1 MNLLVIEPALR
12 TLAAACTGIP
22 LALCVFENMP
32 RPQSPDGRVVILS
45 WISRAGVGQ
54 DGTRWDYAS
63 NADPLEEMTPT
74 VQGSRE
80 AVLQFAVE
88 ITADQRSGF
97 NAAAI
102 LETAR
107 TRINRPS
114 SHAALEAANL
124 ALAAIGPST
133 QADYPDANGRMVS
146 RSLFEVRLNAHASE
160 SDPDGR
166 TAYIAE
172 VEAEAS
178 IASVAGDTFPDS
190 IQPSQG

>member
-12 TLAAACTGIP
+12 ALAAACTGIP

-45 WISRAGVGQ
+45 WISRTGVGQ
-54 DGTRWDYAS
+54 DGTRWDYAAD
-63 NADPLEEMTPT
+63 ADPLQEMTPT

-88 ITADQRSGF
+88 ITANQSPGY

-107 TRINRPS
+107 TRLNRPS
-114 SHAALEAANL
+114 SHDALEAVSL
-124 ALAAIGPST
+124 ALATIGPST
-133 QADYPDANGRMVS
+133 QADYQSDSRMVS

-160 SDPDGR
+160 SDTDGR
-166 TAYIAE
+166 TAYIAT
-172 VEAEAS
+172 VEATAS
-178 IASVAGDTFPDS
+178 LDGANGTDLPVS
-190 IQPSQG
+190 IQPSLG